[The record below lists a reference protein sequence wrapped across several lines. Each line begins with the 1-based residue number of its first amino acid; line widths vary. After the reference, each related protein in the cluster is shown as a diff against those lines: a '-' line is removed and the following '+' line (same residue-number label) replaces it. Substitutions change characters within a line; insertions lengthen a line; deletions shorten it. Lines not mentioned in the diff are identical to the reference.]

1 MQDRDAL
8 ISSLT
13 LISRRMRLRA
23 ALRELAWAAC
33 AIASTLVVYQ
43 ILAALIPAPGVMSA
57 VKALLVLFV
66 IGSGGFFAARSMRR
80 TTLAQAAAA
89 TDARVDLQDELKTA
103 YWFAR
108 QGHAPPLIDLQIQRA
123 VLALQ
128 KLNLNTLV
136 AIAIPRSAF
145 TALGLTLIAG
155 WLAWYSPRLH
165 YRWSAHAPTIAIE
178 RAKPA
183 TARSAALARRDS
195 SAGVQ
200 AEPENSANAAAW
212 AKLES
217 AIHSLGLGNE
227 WVAIAAAIQARDS
240 TRAVQLLAEIS
251 RKREYARAPAAGRNL
266 AAAATAPASPD
277 LLARPKDIFSL
288 GGDAPQ
294 PLSDG
299 GADDQLA
306 QALGLA
312 QKLDQDTQIRANNPA
327 RHTAD
332 EVTNN
337 PLQAAVPLAR
347 YGPREARRSQT
358 QGGEFAGTT
367 DIEGGAMGRRVSQT
381 SLGAGGKPSAN
392 DNSDNNNIE
401 AESVLGKRTMRLA
414 AKLERLKIDSNRS
427 DDADAQG
434 VSDSV
439 YAATRA
445 QQAQQAYQNAPQQ
458 TRYVSESGVSG
469 ERIPLAY
476 RGAVKEYFLNLNRKE
491 P

>member
-1 MQDRDAL
+1 MPDRDAL
-8 ISSLT
+8 IFSLT

-23 ALRELAWAAC
+23 ASRELAWAAC
-33 AIASTLVVYQ
+33 AIASTFLVYQ
-43 ILAALIPAPGVMSA
+43 ILAALIPAPAVMSA

-80 TTLAQAAAA
+80 TTLAQAASAI
-89 TDARVDLQDELKTA
+89 DACAELQDELKTA

-108 QGHAPPLIDLQIQRA
+108 QGHALPLVDLQMQRA
-123 VLALQ
+123 VRALQ

-145 TALGLTLIAG
+145 AAVGLALIAG
-155 WLAWYSPRLH
+155 WLAWHSPRVH
-165 YRWSAHAPTIAIE
+165 YQASTIAIE
-178 RAKPA
+178 SAKARAPG
-183 TARSAALARRDS
+183 AAAQVRRDS
-195 SAGVQ
+195 STGVE
-200 AEPENSANAAAW
+200 AESENSANAVAW

-217 AIHSLGLGNE
+217 TIHSLVLGNE
-227 WVAIAAAIQARDS
+227 RVAIAAAVQVHDSAR
-240 TRAVQLLAEIS
+240 AAQLLAQIS
-251 RKREYARAPAAGRNL
+251 RKREYAHASAAGGGR
-266 AAAATAPASPD
+266 AAAAAAPASAD
-277 LLARPKDIFSL
+277 LLARLKDIFSL
-288 GGDAPQ
+288 GGDAPKPQ
-294 PLSDG
+294 KSG
-299 GADDQLA
+299 SADDQLA

-312 QKLDQDTQIRANNPA
+312 QKLDQDAQLRANNPT

-332 EVTNN
+332 EATNN
-337 PLQAAVPLAR
+337 PLQAAVPLER

-367 DIEGGAMGRRVSQT
+367 DVEGGAMGRRVSQT

-392 DNSDNNNIE
+392 DDSDNNNIE

-414 AKLERLKIDSNRS
+414 AKLERLNIDSNRLGG
-427 DDADAQG
+427 ADAQG
-434 VSDSV
+434 VTDSV

-445 QQAQQAYQNAPQQ
+445 QQAQQAYENAPRQ